1 MLAHIVFLAS
11 LLSPKPKYR
20 YRDHLVS
27 HKIKRKFS
35 RSCHTE
41 CYYRG
46 VSYKDRE
53 SCSDTFPSGCEAIL
67 VTNREKA
74 SNGHLDDFRSK
85 AMLSLSLK
93 EHAGLQLQGRRH
105 WKGFVDFV
113 LPKDDTTTIE
123 TLPEARIYFSSTPC
137 S

>member
-1 MLAHIVFLAS
+1 M
-11 LLSPKPKYR
+11 
-20 YRDHLVS
+20 
-27 HKIKRKFS
+27 
-35 RSCHTE
+35 
-41 CYYRG
+41 
-46 VSYKDRE
+46 
-53 SCSDTFPSGCEAIL
+53 
-67 VTNREKA
+67 TNREKA

-93 EHAGLQLQGRRH
+93 EHAGLQGRRH

-123 TLPEARIYFSSTPC
+123 NLPEARIYFSSTPY